1 MSGPLDV
8 IFAQVMAHAVVSV
21 KEKFFPPK
29 KISEELKTKKYKME
43 EVFEILTVIS
53 IALIAFWLTLI
64 HAKLGDI
71 ENKIDLL
78 RNQTNV

>member
-1 MSGPLDV
+1 
-8 IFAQVMAHAVVSV
+8 
-21 KEKFFPPK
+21 
-29 KISEELKTKKYKME
+29 ME

-78 RNQTNV
+78 RNQINVNQTDV